1 MSDLSDP
8 RYLLL
13 SALAVPFGIA
23 VETPRP
29 QALAE
34 ALRAWVRRVNEP
46 KYLALEFRREPV
58 HPYQALWIINRNA
71 YENEQLQVYGERDAS
86 DRAGDEAP
94 DAVSS

>member
-1 MSDLSDP
+1 MSGLSDP

-23 VETPRP
+23 VETPQP
-29 QALAE
+29 KALAE
-34 ALRAWVRRVNEP
+34 ALRAWIRRTGEA

-71 YENEQLQVYGERDAS
+71 YENEQLQLLSESKSQHSAGSAS
-86 DRAGDEAP
+86 AREGDC
-94 DAVSS
+94 